1 MKNMGRARVGD
12 TQADENYGARE
23 GDRRMKN
30 MERGRETRGWMKNM
44 GRARDGDT
52 GADEKYGARE
62 GGRHAGG

>member
-1 MKNMGRARVGD
+1 MKNTGRARVGD

-30 MERGRETRGWMKNM
+30 MERGRETRV
-44 GRARDGDT
+44 
-52 GADEKYGARE
+52 DEKYGPRE